1 MSRPQI
7 SDVLHRIYGMGSILK
22 KVNSAEEIW
31 PKKIHQHLFHALS
44 LLHTANCQLA
54 IVVSLNVMRMRLS
67 LGDAPICSTTTFCI
81 QVSLGLQANLD
92 GSKARFFVKCPVSP
106 QKFLPILAFKLMN
119 NLDVSKNR
127 GTPK

>member
-7 SDVLHRIYGMGSILK
+7 SEVLHSQNIWNGILK

-67 LGDAPICSTTTFCI
+67 LGDAPICSATTFCI

-106 QKFLPILAFKLMN
+106 TKVLADSCFQINEQPGCFQK
-119 NLDVSKNR
+119 
-127 GTPK
+127 